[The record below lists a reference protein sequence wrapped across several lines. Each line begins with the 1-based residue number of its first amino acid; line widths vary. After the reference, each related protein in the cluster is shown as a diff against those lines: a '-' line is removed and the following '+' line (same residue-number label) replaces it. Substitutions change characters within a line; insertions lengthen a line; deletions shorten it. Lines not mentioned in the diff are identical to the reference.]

1 MQLTAMQEQ
10 MEQVIPAWCME
21 NGFGEDPVTLSTF
34 TELAVRLLSI
44 LPSDPSPNIP
54 IQKRNY
60 VRILRELCRR
70 DLDFLSLERVIKQDA
85 VLCYTLL
92 KCINSAYF
100 GLRHSVLS
108 PMHAMV
114 LLGETEVKR
123 WGFIALLTLMVADGP
138 SEVLARSL
146 IRARMCEL
154 LAPDV
159 GLQGHEPELFLMGL
173 FSTLDVL
180 TGQSMQDTLQGMHIS
195 PNSREAL
202 LGNKNGPYRPLYDLV
217 VSYEGGE
224 REQCLQHASRLNLDQ
239 RRIQKVFSEAL
250 GWAEDVVSL
259 GRRQSKAHHRA
270 SWWIVVT

>member
-1 MQLTAMQEQ
+1 MQLTAVQDQMQR
-10 MEQVIPAWCME
+10 VTPAWSVAKE
-21 NGFGEDPVTLSTF
+21 FGDDPVTLSTF
-34 TELAVRLLSI
+34 TQSSVRFLSLL
-44 LPSDPSPNIP
+44 PRDPSPGIP

-60 VRILRELCRR
+60 VRILRELCKR
-70 DLDFLSLERVIKQDA
+70 DFDFLSLELVIKQDA
-85 VLCYTLL
+85 ALCYTLL
-92 KCINSAYF
+92 KYINSAYF

-123 WGFIALLTLMVADGP
+123 WGFLALLTVMVADGP
-138 SEVLARSL
+138 SEVLLRSL

-180 TGQSMQDTLQGMHIS
+180 IGQSMEDILQGMNIS
-195 PNSREAL
+195 PKAGEAL
-202 LGNKNGPYRPLYDLV
+202 QAKESGEYRPLYDLV

-239 RRIQKVFSEAL
+239 RRMHKVFSEAL
-250 GWAEDVVSL
+250 GWAEGVVNL
-259 GRRQSKAHHRA
+259 GRRQSKAHNA
-270 SWWIVVT
+270 AILG

>member
-1 MQLTAMQEQ
+1 MQEQ

-34 TELAVRLLSI
+34 TQPSVRFLSV
-44 LPSDPSPNIP
+44 LPRDPSPNIP

-195 PNSREAL
+195 PNSRGAL